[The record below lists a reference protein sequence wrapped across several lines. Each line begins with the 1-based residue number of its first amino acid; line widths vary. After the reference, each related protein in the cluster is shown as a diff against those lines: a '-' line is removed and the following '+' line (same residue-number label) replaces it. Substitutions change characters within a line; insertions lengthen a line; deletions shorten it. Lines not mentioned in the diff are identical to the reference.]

1 MRALP
6 DHRGGAVRG
15 LTSRL
20 GGVAAA
26 AGTPI
31 VRSRLFI
38 K

>member
-20 GGVAAA
+20 GGIAA
-26 AGTPI
+26 I
-31 VRSRLFI
+31 DVMVE
-38 K
+38 